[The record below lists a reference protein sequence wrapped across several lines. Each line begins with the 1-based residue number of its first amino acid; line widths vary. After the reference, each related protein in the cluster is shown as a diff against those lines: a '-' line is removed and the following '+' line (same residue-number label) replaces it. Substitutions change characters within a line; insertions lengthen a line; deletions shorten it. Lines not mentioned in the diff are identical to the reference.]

1 MPTEAPEPST
11 AAWLAVRR
19 NEAPGR
25 PPGGATASERSGPDE
40 ATPITLRPDDVLV
53 LRALGLG
60 DALTGVAAL
69 RGVRRRYPDRRLVL
83 AGPAATGRL
92 LRELGIVDEVLQ
104 LPGLVP
110 LSPCP
115 PGLVA
120 VNLHGRGPA
129 SHRLLQQARPGRLI
143 GFAAPE
149 AGHAGP
155 EWWADEHEV
164 DRWCRVVSEAGGE
177 CSRVDLRLR
186 TRAAAQDQR
195 RSRTLPGPVLVHP
208 GAASASRRWPV
219 ERWRQV
225 TAALAADGHQV
236 LVTGTAAESTLGHAV
251 ATGLTGVED
260 HTGGHGLS
268 ELSAMVRD
276 AALVLSADTGVAHLA
291 TGWGVPSVVLFGPV
305 PPARWGPAIDPD
317 LHTVLW
323 HGDPV
328 AGSWGD
334 PHGDTLDALLAE
346 VSVEE
351 VLEAARSHLS
361 IIPPSFTRPVPAPVP
376 GRIHREP

>member
-1 MPTEAPEPST
+1 MG
-11 AAWLAVRR
+11 AAQAG
-19 NEAPGR
+19 PD
-25 PPGGATASERSGPDE
+25 GATPVA
-40 ATPITLRPDDVLV
+40 LRPDDVLV

-92 LRELGIVDEVLQ
+92 LRDLGIVDEVLP

-110 LSPCP
+110 LPECR
-115 PGLVA
+115 PGSVA

-129 SHRLLQQARPGRLI
+129 SHRLLQRARPARLI
-143 GFAAPE
+143 AYGAPE

-155 EWWADEHEV
+155 GWRTDEHEV
-164 DRWCRVVSEAGGE
+164 DRWCRLVREAGGE
-177 CSRVDLRLR
+177 CSRADLRLR
-186 TRAAAQDQR
+186 SRDTAADERRASAA
-195 RSRTLPGPVLVHP
+195 PGPVLVHP
-208 GAASASRRWPV
+208 GAASASRHWPV

-225 TAALAADGHQV
+225 TAALAADGHRV
-236 LVTGTAAESTLGHAV
+236 LITGSATESGLGHAV
-251 ATGLTGVED
+251 ASGLAGVED
-260 HTGGHGLS
+260 HTGGQGLS
-268 ELSAMVRD
+268 GLSTMVRE

-291 TGWGVPSVVLFGPV
+291 TGWCVPSVVLFGPV

-323 HGDPV
+323 HGDPD

-334 PHGDTLDALLAE
+334 PHGDTLDPLLE
-346 VSVEE
+346 KVSVDE
-351 VLEAARSHLS
+351 VLDAARVLLRPYPSLS
-361 IIPPSFTRPVPAPVP
+361 PSLE
-376 GRIHREP
+376 RIHREP

>member
-1 MPTEAPEPST
+1 MPTEAPEPYT
-11 AAWLAVRR
+11 PAWLAARR
-19 NEAPGR
+19 DEAPGR
-25 PPGGATASERSGPDE
+25 PPGVSGAEQAGPDD
-40 ATPITLRPDDVLV
+40 ATVVALRPDDVLV

-92 LRELGIVDEVLQ
+92 LRDLDIVDEVLPV
-104 LPGLVP
+104 PGLVP
-110 LSPCP
+110 LPPCP
-115 PGLVA
+115 PGSVA
-120 VNLHGRGPA
+120 VNLHGRGPT
-129 SHRLLQQARPGRLI
+129 SHRLLQQVQPGRLI
-143 GFAAPE
+143 AFASPE

-155 EWWADEHEV
+155 EWRADEHEV
-164 DRWCRVVSEAGGE
+164 DRWCRVVREAGGE
-177 CSRVDLRLR
+177 CSRADLRLR
-186 TRAAAQDQR
+186 TRAAAEDQR
-195 RSRTLPGPVLVHP
+195 RFRTPPGPVLVHP

-225 TAALAADGHQV
+225 TAALAADGHRV
-236 LVTGTAAESTLGHAV
+236 LVTGSAAESSLGHAV
-251 ATGLTGVED
+251 STGLAGVED
-260 HTGGHGLS
+260 HTGGLGLS

-291 TGWGVPSVVLFGPV
+291 TGWCVPSVVLFGPV

-323 HGDPV
+323 HGDPE

-334 PHGDTLDALLAE
+334 PHGDSLDSLLAN
-346 VSVEE
+346 VSVDE
-351 VLEAARSHLS
+351 VVEAARTHLS
-361 IIPPSFTRPVPAPVP
+361 TGSTPVPEPVS
-376 GRIHREP
+376 GRIHHEA